1 MILKPNIRNAFS
13 RKVCCVILI
22 LFISI
27 SFSFSGALA
36 KNCKGGPD
44 CLNCVKLAHP
54 HVPGEMA
61 DNVAGQMADMQNHG
75 CGSGQKDGTCSFE
88 AGRSPDEFHGI
99 VSAARPDNHEFS
111 GIFTAGPEGVGQSY
125 LSGEIISPILSP
137 DSGKKTPIYLLHQ
150 SLLC

>member
-1 MILKPNIRNAFS
+1 MVLKSNIGNIFS

-27 SFSFSGALA
+27 SFSLNGAMA
-36 KNCKGGPD
+36 KSCNGGPD
-44 CLNCVKLAHP
+44 CLNCVELAHP

-61 DNVAGQMADMQNHG
+61 DMENHG

-99 VSAARPDNHEFS
+99 VSAARPDNHEYS
-111 GIFTAGPEGVGQSY
+111 GIFTAGPVEFDPSY
-125 LSGEIISPILSP
+125 LSGETISLFLSS
-137 DSGKKTPIYLLHQ
+137 DSGKTTPIYLLHQ